1 MEDPFQGEERVM
13 VPSPKVPT
21 YDLKPEMNAEK
32 LTDETI
38 KAIKK
43 NKYGFILVNFANPDM
58 VGHTGIMEAA
68 VKAVEKVDACLGRLM
83 VEIEAQKMNAIITAD
98 HGNVETMIDVNTGE
112 PHTEHTTNPVPFI
125 LYNHDDL
132 RILPEASLCNVAPTV
147 IQLLGLKKP
156 MAMNSDNLI
165 AKDGKAFKD
174 PSIIEYQV

>member
-1 MEDPFQGEERVM
+1 MSAD
-13 VPSPKVPT
+13 KV
-21 YDLKPEMNAEK
+21 
-32 LTDETI
+32 TDETI

-43 NKYGFILVNFANPDM
+43 NKYGFILINFANPDM
-58 VGHTGIMEAA
+58 VGHTGVMEAA

-83 VEIEAQKMNAIITAD
+83 IEIEARKMNAIITAD

-125 LYNHDDL
+125 LYNNDNL

-156 MAMNSDNLI
+156 IVMNSDNLI
-165 AKDGKAFKD
+165 TKDGKAFKD
-174 PSIIEYQV
+174 PSIIEYRV